1 MRRRHHRE
9 LVLRHTLPVR
19 VMHWIN
25 VVSLAVLFMSGLGI
39 FNAFSQLHWD
49 KASYGRKPPLLSIDA
64 RELEDGRL
72 VGVTRVLG
80 REVVTTGWLGV
91 SNDADGQA
99 VPRAFPAW
107 LTLPSV
113 QWLSMSRSWHF
124 LFAWIFVL
132 NGLSYLVYAL
142 ASGHLLRDLSPTR
155 AVWRSIGRAIVD
167 HLLLRHPRGEAAR
180 RYNVL
185 QKLAYLVVIFVLLP
199 GIVLGGLAM
208 SPRLDAWWPGWVDV
222 LGGRDAA
229 RTLHFVFAWL
239 LVAFVLVH
247 VCEVIVSG
255 PWNHMRSMITG
266 RFAIDKDEP
275 EHEAHR

>member
-1 MRRRHHRE
+1 MPAQRE
-9 LVLRHTLPVR
+9 LVLRHALPVR

-25 VVSLAVLFMSGLGI
+25 VVALAVLFMSGLGI
-39 FNAFSQLHWD
+39 FNAFAQLHWD
-49 KASYGRKPPLLSIDA
+49 KASYGRKAPLLSIDA
-64 RELEDGRL
+64 RALDDGRL

-80 REVVTTGWLGV
+80 RELVTTGWLGV
-91 SNDADGQA
+91 SNGNDGQA
-99 VPRAFPAW
+99 VARAFPSW
-107 LTLPSV
+107 LTVPSG
-113 QWLSMSRSWHF
+113 QWLAMSRNWHF

-132 NGLSYLVYAL
+132 NGLCYLAYAL
-142 ASGHLLRDLSPTR
+142 ASRHLQRDLSPTR
-155 AVWRSIGRAIVD
+155 ADWRSIGRSIVD

-199 GIVLGGLAM
+199 GIVLMGLAM

-247 VCEVIVSG
+247 VFEVIVSG
-255 PWNHMRSMITG
+255 PWNHLRSMVTG
-266 RFAIDKDEP
+266 RFAIDKDDAA
-275 EHEAHR
+275 HEADR

>member
-1 MRRRHHRE
+1 MPAQRE
-9 LVLRHTLPVR
+9 LVLRHALPVR

-25 VVSLAVLFMSGLGI
+25 VVALAVLFMSGLGI
-39 FNAFSQLHWD
+39 FNAFAQLHWD
-49 KASYGRKPPLLSIDA
+49 KASYGRKAPLLSIDA
-64 RELEDGRL
+64 RALDDGRL

-80 REVVTTGWLGV
+80 RELVTTGWLGV
-91 SNDADGQA
+91 SNGDDGQA
-99 VPRAFPAW
+99 VARAFPSW
-107 LTLPSV
+107 LTVPSG
-113 QWLSMSRSWHF
+113 QWLAMSRNWHF

-132 NGLSYLVYAL
+132 NGLCYLAYAL
-142 ASGHLLRDLSPTR
+142 ASRHLQRDLSPTR
-155 AVWRSIGRAIVD
+155 ADWRSIGRSIVD

-185 QKLAYLVVIFVLLP
+185 QKLAYRVVIFVLLP
-199 GIVLGGLAM
+199 GIVLMGLAM

-247 VCEVIVSG
+247 VFEVIVSG
-255 PWNHMRSMITG
+255 PWNHLRSMVTG
-266 RFAIDKDEP
+266 RFAIDKDDAA
-275 EHEAHR
+275 HEADR